1 MRSLIYLAISTII
14 LISCSKND
22 DGDNENPYIPDF
34 AFDTGQLIN
43 TSLPQYNHLTLPGN
57 SISLYSQGVN
67 GVVLYYTGSSYN
79 AFELT
84 DPNHQLRTCSTL
96 VVDGIFATCNC
107 NNEGNTYEILNGL
120 PVEGTEGEYPLLRY
134 FVEVNGSIIRVFNN

>member
-1 MRSLIYLAISTII
+1 MKFLNFFVCCALILS
-14 LISCSKND
+14 SCSKSD
-22 DGDNENPYIPDF
+22 DGNNNNPYIPNF

-57 SISLYSQGVN
+57 SLSLYSQGVN
-67 GVVLYYTGSSYN
+67 GVVLYFTGSDYT

-96 VVDGIFATCNC
+96 IVDGIFATCGC
-107 NNEGNTYEILNGL
+107 EEAGTYEILNGL
-120 PVEGTEGEYPLLRY
+120 PVEGTVGEYPLKRY
-134 FVEVNGSIIRVFNN
+134 FVEVNGSIIRVYNN